1 LIDVASGFFL
11 LRGFRF
17 LLRMEIAR
25 SVGLHR
31 SRGMMAE
38 AEVVFVKYKR
48 LSQRLAELPLI
59 QPRLSNLTSAGATG
73 QIRERFWCSFP
84 FYMFLATF
92 HFLVFLVQLFL
103 FLYLFA
109 GLSCTCLRACRAPVY
124 VPVVHLFACLSC
136 TCLRA
141 CRAPV
146 CVAVV
151 HLFTCLSCTCLRGC
165 QNQTVCKLPAPPQIA
180 MISTARHLSLAR

>member
-1 LIDVASGFFL
+1 
-11 LRGFRF
+11 
-17 LLRMEIAR
+17 MEIAR

-109 GLSCTCLRACRAPVY
+109 GLSCTCLRACRAPVC
-124 VPVVHLFACLSC
+124 VP
-136 TCLRA
+136 
-141 CRAPV
+141 
-146 CVAVV
+146 VV

-165 QNQTVCKLPAPPQIA
+165 CAPVYVPVVHLFTWLSKPNCVQAPSTPPNCNDLHSASLVTSQVIA
-180 MISTARHLSLAR
+180 MISTVRHLSVAR